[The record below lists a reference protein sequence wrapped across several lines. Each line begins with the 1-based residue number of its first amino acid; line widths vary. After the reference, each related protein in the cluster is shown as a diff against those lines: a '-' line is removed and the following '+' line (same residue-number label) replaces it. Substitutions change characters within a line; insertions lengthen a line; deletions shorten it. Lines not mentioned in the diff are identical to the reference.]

1 MQLLSVD
8 KKNQILDKNQMD
20 NSQTK
25 DSFTNIYN
33 QDEISKIKEKG
44 VSETSPRKRKENN
57 GDNEEMLNLVK
68 NLKKNKNEINLNMIT
83 FKKRLSLAL
92 CGIYLFLFLISIPKI
107 AIKIG
112 KEEKIDL
119 LINNNNNTHIN
130 ILINE
135 IPSLFDENKTVD
147 KNSPYETKG
156 YLIEFVN
163 NKAFIRRWIIGFIYF
178 ALKCFYFIYSNNN
191 NALIDEKKVGYASK
205 LSLLIFPLILFYF
218 DLKNNISYIEIYL
231 KHIEDKTV
239 SFYIMKK
246 IRFSFIDYVEGLIPT
261 IFTFLINIDYNN
273 LQRIIN
279 TYIYKKEKE
288 KKLI

>member
-8 KKNQILDKNQMD
+8 KNGQQKG
-20 NSQTK
+20 NSETP
-25 DSFTNIYN
+25 DPVSNIYK
-33 QDEISKIKEKG
+33 QDEIRRLKEKEI
-44 VSETSPRKRKENN
+44 SDMSSRKTKENN
-57 GDNEEMLNLVK
+57 NNEEMLNLVK
-68 NLKKNKNEINLNMIT
+68 NLKKDKNEMNVSMIT
-83 FKKRLSLAL
+83 FKTRLSFAL

-178 ALKCFYFIYSNNN
+178 VLKCFYFIY
-191 NALIDEKKVGYASK
+191 
-205 LSLLIFPLILFYF
+205 
-218 DLKNNISYIEIYL
+218 
-231 KHIEDKTV
+231 
-239 SFYIMKK
+239 
-246 IRFSFIDYVEGLIPT
+246 
-261 IFTFLINIDYNN
+261 
-273 LQRIIN
+273 
-279 TYIYKKEKE
+279 
-288 KKLI
+288 